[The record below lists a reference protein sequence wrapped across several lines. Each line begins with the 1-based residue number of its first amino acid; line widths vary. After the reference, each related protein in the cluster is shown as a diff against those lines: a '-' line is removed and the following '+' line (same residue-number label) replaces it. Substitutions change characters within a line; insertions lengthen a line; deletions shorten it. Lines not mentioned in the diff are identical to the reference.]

1 LTRLDGKP
9 VRTGKPGPLFERM
22 HGAFVSY
29 VRELA
34 GTPAL

>member
-1 LTRLDGKP
+1 
-9 VRTGKPGPLFERM
+9 VRTGKPGPLFARM
-22 HGAFVSY
+22 HAEFLSY